1 MTSRAYLYGDIPIL
15 GPIGV
20 AVTGI
25 SNTATLAIA
34 ADNLRHGIL
43 FFNPNSSTVLRI
55 APANVSLVSGSGGI
69 AIEPFSY
76 FELYDSIGG
85 NFGNDDAVVRINCA
99 WNVVADA
106 AGAFGLTI
114 WNFTDAN
121 PAVTS
126 PPAPVAYQN
135 LDIDITSPN
144 GGQVTN
150 LTTSSVTLLPSNS
163 NRRGILFHNPGTQNK
178 AVCPSNLSASQG
190 AGSIILL
197 PKAQKQINAFGK
209 VRVNCGFNAQTAN
222 NSDGSLSWLE
232 FV

>member
-1 MTSRAYLYGDIPIL
+1 MTARAYLYGDVPIL

-25 SNTATLAIA
+25 SNTAVAAIA

-43 FFNPNSSTVLRI
+43 FFNPSATTVLRI
-55 APANVSLVSGSGGI
+55 APANVALVAGSGGI

-76 FELYDSIGG
+76 FELYDSVGG
-85 NFGNDDAVVRINCA
+85 ETGNSNSLVRINCA

-106 AGAFGLTI
+106 AGSFGLTI
-114 WNFTDAN
+114 WNFTDN
-121 PAVTS
+121 NQSVPA
-126 PPAPVAYQN
+126 PAPVMQQN
-135 LDIDITSPN
+135 MDIDISSPN

-150 LTTSSVTLLPSNS
+150 LTTASSTLIGSNA

-178 AVCPSNLSASQG
+178 AVCPANLAASQG
-190 AGSIILL
+190 AGSILLL
-197 PKAQKQINAFGK
+197 PKSQKQINAFGK

-222 NSDGSLSWLE
+222 NGDGSLSWLE